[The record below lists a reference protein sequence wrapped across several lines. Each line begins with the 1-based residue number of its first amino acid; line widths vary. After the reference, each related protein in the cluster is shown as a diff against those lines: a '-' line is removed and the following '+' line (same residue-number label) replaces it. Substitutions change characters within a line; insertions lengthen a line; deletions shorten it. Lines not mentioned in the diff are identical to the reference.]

1 MAGFA
6 AATWL
11 RGIDFV
17 QLPTSLLA
25 QVDSSVGGKT
35 GVDIPEG
42 KNLVGAFWPPR
53 LVLAD
58 TDTLVTLPPALLADG
73 MAEVIK
79 AACIKDA
86 AFFDWLR
93 DTDATD
99 PAHLPET
106 VARAVDIKRRVVEA
120 DERESGE
127 RRLLNFGHTL
137 GHALEVHSGF
147 RLSHGRAVAAGMML
161 LTRAAESLD
170 LTEAGTADALSSL
183 LEKYRLPTGDDT
195 PPEVYLSHAAL
206 DKKRAGDTL
215 SLILLQKI
223 GDGYVHPISADALL
237 SFVRGFTDCAR

>member
-17 QLPTSLLA
+17 GLPTSLLA

-35 GVDIPEG
+35 GVDIPQG

-58 TDTLVTLPPALLADG
+58 TDALSTLPADILSDG
-73 MAEVIK
+73 MAEVVK

-86 AFFDWLR
+86 PFFHWLLQQ
-93 DTDATD
+93 DALSD
-99 PAHLPET
+99 ENLPET
-106 VARAVDIKRRVVEA
+106 VSRAVDIKRRVVES
-120 DERESGE
+120 DEREAGE

-137 GHALEVHSGF
+137 GHALEAQSHF

-161 LTRAAESLD
+161 VTRAAERKG
-170 LTEAGTADALSSL
+170 LTAPGTAEDIAALL
-183 LEKYRLPTGDDT
+183 RRYGLPDGDGT
-195 PPEVYLSHAAL
+195 PPEEYLPYAAL
-206 DKKRAGDTL
+206 DKKRAGDSL
-215 SLILLQKI
+215 SLVLLHRI
-223 GDGYVHPISADALL
+223 GDGYIHPIPADSLPA
-237 SFVRGFTDCAR
+237 FVAEPYRK